1 MTTLAY
7 IGLGAAIIAVAWL
20 PLLLRKLPLSLP
32 MVALAVGAAIGWL
45 AGEGAL
51 PFAHREAGAR
61 LLEFVL
67 IIAIMGTGLKLDRPF
82 AWRRWASA
90 WRLLAIVMPLSV
102 TGIAAVAYGLLR
114 LPPGAA
120 VLMGGILAPTDPV
133 LASEVQAGPP
143 GSGEEDEVRFA
154 LTSEAGLND
163 GSAFPFVSLGLLML
177 ARGASPAAWIE
188 HWLLIDVLWKLT
200 AGAVIGFLVGW
211 VLVRASRWLPEH
223 YRLSRTGDG
232 LASVGITFLAYGL
245 TEAAHG
251 YGFVAVFVAAATL
264 RNVGR
269 SIEYAQQLHAFA
281 DQMERLAMA
290 LVLALLG
297 AAIAAGL
304 LAPLRWPA
312 LAFAAV
318 TLFAVRPLSCFVGFI
333 GSRQPRPVRLAI
345 GYFGIRG
352 LGSLYYMSYAGGT
365 GELQDVQQLWAVVAL
380 VVLLSVVIYGISANP
395 IMQQLDAHYH
405 RHGAGRRSGS
415 GRGGP
420 EPP

>member
-32 MVALAVGAAIGWL
+32 MVAVAVGAAIGWL
-45 AGEGAL
+45 AADGAL
-51 PFAHREAGAR
+51 PFAHREAGGR

-82 AWRRWASA
+82 SWRRWASA
-90 WRLLAIVMPLSV
+90 WRLLAIVMPLSIA
-102 TGIAAVAYGLLR
+102 GIAAVAYWLLR
-114 LPPGAA
+114 VSLGTA
-120 VLMGGILAPTDPV
+120 VLLGGILAPTDPV

-177 ARGASPAAWIE
+177 ARGTSPAAWIKD
-188 HWLLIDVLWKLT
+188 WLLIDVLWKLT
-200 AGAVIGFLVGW
+200 AGVAIGFLVGW
-211 VLVRASRWLPEH
+211 GLVRVSRWLPTR
-223 YRLSRTGDG
+223 YRLSQTGDG
-232 LASVGITFLAYGL
+232 VASVGITFLAYGL

-264 RNVGR
+264 RNMGR

-290 LVLALLG
+290 LVLVLLG

-304 LAPLRWPA
+304 LTPLTWSA

-318 TLFAVRPLSCFVGFI
+318 TLFAVRPLSCFVGFV

-352 LGSLYYMSYAGGT
+352 LGSLYYMSYAGRT
-365 GELQDVQQLWAVVAL
+365 GQLQDVQQLWAVVAL

-395 IMQQLDAHYH
+395 IMQRLDSHC
-405 RHGAGRRSGS
+405 RP
-415 GRGGP
+415 RGGP
-420 EPP
+420 EPPQPGPL

>member
-32 MVALAVGAAIGWL
+32 MLAVAVGAAIGWL
-45 AGEGAL
+45 AGDGAL
-51 PFAHREAGAR
+51 PFAHREVGGR

-82 AWRRWASA
+82 SWRRWASA
-90 WRLLAIVMPLSV
+90 WRLLAIVMPLSIA
-102 TGIAAVAYGLLR
+102 GIAAVAYWLLR
-114 LPPGAA
+114 VSLGTA
-120 VLMGGILAPTDPV
+120 VLLGGILAPTDPV

-177 ARGASPAAWIE
+177 GRGASPAAWIKD
-188 HWLLIDVLWKLT
+188 WLLIDVLWKLA
-200 AGAVIGFLVGW
+200 AGVAFGFLVGW
-211 VLVRASRWLPEH
+211 GLVRVSRWLPTR
-223 YRLSRTGDG
+223 YRLSQTGDG
-232 LASVGITFLAYGL
+232 VASVGITFLAYGL

-264 RNVGR
+264 RNMGR

-290 LVLALLG
+290 LVLVLLG

-304 LAPLRWPA
+304 LMPLTWSA

-318 TLFAVRPLSCFVGFI
+318 TLFAVRPLSCFVGFV
-333 GSRQPRPVRLAI
+333 GSRQPRLVRLAI

-352 LGSLYYMSYAGGT
+352 LGSLYYMSYAGRT
-365 GELQDVQQLWAVVAL
+365 GQLQDVQQLWAVVAL
-380 VVLLSVVIYGISANP
+380 VVLLSAVIYGISANP
-395 IMQQLDAHYH
+395 IMQRLDSHCPP
-405 RHGAGRRSGS
+405 
-415 GRGGP
+415 RGGP
-420 EPP
+420 EPPQPGPL